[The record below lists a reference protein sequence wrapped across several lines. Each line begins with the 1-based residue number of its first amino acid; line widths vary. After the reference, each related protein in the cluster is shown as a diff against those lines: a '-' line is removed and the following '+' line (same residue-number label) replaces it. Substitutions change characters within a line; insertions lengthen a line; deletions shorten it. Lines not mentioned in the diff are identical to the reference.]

1 MPIIKFPSKKNEPAF
16 LGDIKEEGYHVYN
29 LKNTKIPGYYPP
41 ELPDYPGISLKN
53 LKVDDTVTIRVFF
66 GIGKGK
72 NMRIDGGLIELQIE
86 HIDGDEIFGVIIT
99 QLPKGF
105 PLEKGTS
112 LEIYKEEILYKADVT
127 EH

>member
-1 MPIIKFPSKKNEPAF
+1 MTIIKFPSIKNEPAF
-16 LGDIKEEGYHVYN
+16 LSDIKEDGYHIYN

-41 ELPDYPGISLKN
+41 ELPDYPGVSLKT

-66 GIGKGK
+66 GIGAGR
-72 NMRIDGGLIELQIE
+72 NMRIDGGLIDLKIE

-99 QLPKGF
+99 QLPKEF
-105 PLEKGTS
+105 PLETGSS
-112 LEIYKEEILYKADVT
+112 LEIYEEEMLYKAEVT